1 MIIKKGYWMK
11 IIATMFIIVFVF
23 TINACDIIDDN
34 SLSNENTKSK
44 VKIALDWYPN
54 ANHIGFFIAKNKGYF
69 EEEGLDVTLY
79 TPSDPSTVLQTVG
92 SGSDDFG
99 VSYQPDVLLARAQ
112 DVPVVSVLGI
122 VQHPLNSIMS
132 LKTSNI
138 VTPKDLVGKKV
149 GYPGIP
155 TDEPLLETMLR
166 SEGSNGLKDV
176 ELVNV
181 GFNLSESL
189 ISGKVDAIIGAYW
202 THESILMENK
212 GYPVNIM
219 KVQEWG
225 VPDYYELVLVTNED
239 KINNNSRLVSSL
251 TNALV
256 KGFEDAINEPQ
267 LGVDIL
273 VKESNEEIDESIDRP
288 GADLLV
294 EEWQDSSGDFG
305 VQKLD
310 KWQSFSN
317 WMFNKGLLTKQI
329 VAEDAFTNKFIKNN
343 N

>member
-1 MIIKKGYWMK
+1 MK
-11 IIATMFIIVFVF
+11 IIATIFIIVFVF
-23 TINACDIIDDN
+23 SINACDMIDDN
-34 SLSNENTKSK
+34 SLSNENTKYK

-166 SEGSNGLKDV
+166 ADGSNGLNDV
-176 ELVNV
+176 ELINV

-294 EEWQDSSGDFG
+294 EEWQDSSGGFG

-317 WMFNKGLLTKQI
+317 WMFNKGLLTKHI